1 MLIELPLAV
10 CSEGAV
16 NSGVVHAE
24 YFPDFASEPLTQI
37 VVDIS
42 LSKCKPNTLTH
53 GQPSPIAKF
62 PNKGLGLA
70 PVVFSPVE
78 VTVKF
83 RQKKDEVERSG
94 EASDRDADDACSS
107 PRSRFLEV
115 EALLASCTCFC
126 SEIFWVIILATWERT
141 PTMLGSD
148 DFRFAAV
155 RSMAGL
161 CINNRD
167 SAPALPPWGL
177 L

>member
-37 VVDIS
+37 AVDIS

-83 RQKKDEVERSG
+83 RQKKAEVTSLVNELRHHF
-94 EASDRDADDACSS
+94 
-107 PRSRFLEV
+107 FLV
-115 EALLASCTCFC
+115 QKIMLLAYS
-126 SEIFWVIILATWERT
+126 
-141 PTMLGSD
+141 
-148 DFRFAAV
+148 
-155 RSMAGL
+155 
-161 CINNRD
+161 
-167 SAPALPPWGL
+167 PP
-177 L
+177 